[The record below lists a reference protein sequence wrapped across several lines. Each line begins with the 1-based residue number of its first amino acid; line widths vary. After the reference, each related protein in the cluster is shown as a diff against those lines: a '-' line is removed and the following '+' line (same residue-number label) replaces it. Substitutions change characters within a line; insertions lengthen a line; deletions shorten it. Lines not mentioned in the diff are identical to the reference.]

1 MDKIAELADRYP
13 HLTFGNLRFGIEC
26 GDGWADIVDAFLAT
40 AEKVSAAGGGTLHLL
55 QIKEKM
61 GGLRIYYRM
70 AEPPQRTWMGIDEAY
85 YLAEARSFHVC
96 EHCGRRGL
104 LTYNG
109 LLYATRCAEHAA
121 ELESEPVS
129 PGPAITI
136 IVDNA
141 VVAYDPGADRFMLTR
156 VD

>member
-1 MDKIAELADRYP
+1 MDTIAVLAGRYP

-26 GDGWADIVDAFLAT
+26 GDGWAEIIHAFLAI
-40 AEKVSAAGGGTLHLL
+40 AEGVTAAGGGTLHLL

-70 AEPPQRTWMGIDEAY
+70 ADTQQGSWMGIDEAY

-96 EHCGRRGL
+96 ERCGRRGV

-109 LLYATRCAEHAA
+109 MLYATLCAEHAA

-129 PGPAITI
+129 PGPSMS
-136 IVDNA
+136 IVIANT
-141 VVAYDPGADRFMLTR
+141 VVSYNPDTDPFMSSTM
-156 VD
+156 D